1 MKKFLSVILILS
13 WLLPAG
19 LRSYAQN
26 IPAKPNPPRLVNDFA
41 HVMTGDQTAAL
52 ESKLVAYDDSTS
64 IQIAVVTVP
73 SIGDDAIE
81 DYALKILRDW
91 GVGNKKTNN
100 GIVIL
105 AAIKERKVYIA
116 TGYGMEG
123 SIPDITAKEIVDNE
137 IIPNFKGGDADNYYR
152 GFSHAAD
159 AIIKAA
165 AGEYKAPAG
174 YDNGA
179 RRRRGKGGSI
189 IGFLVIIGI
198 IIVVLISRGGGG
210 GRGGGGLFRGSGILP
225 FIIGDMIGSA
235 GRRGGGWG
243 GSGGGGWGGGGGGG
257 GFGGFGGGSGGGGGA
272 GGSW

>member
-1 MKKFLSVILILS
+1 MKKFLSIIVILS

-19 LRSYAQN
+19 LRSYGQN

-41 HVMTGDQTAAL
+41 HVMTGDQVAAL
-52 ESKLVAYDDSTS
+52 ENKLVAYDDSTS
-64 IQIAVVTVP
+64 VQIAVVTVAT
-73 SIGDDAIE
+73 IGDDAIE

-105 AAIKERKVYIA
+105 AAIKEHKVYIA

-123 SIPDITAKEIVDNE
+123 SVPDITAKEIVDNE

-165 AGEYKAPAG
+165 AGEYKAPEG
-174 YDNGA
+174 YDNGG
-179 RRRRGKGGSI
+179 RRRRSGKGGNI
-189 IGFLVIIGI
+189 IGFLVIVGI
-198 IIVVLISRGGGG
+198 IIVILISRGGG

-235 GRRGGGWG
+235 GRRGGGWSDG
-243 GSGGGGWGGGGGGG
+243 GDWGGGGGGG

>member
-1 MKKFLSVILILS
+1 MKKFLSIVFSLS
-13 WLLPAG
+13 FMLAG
-19 LRSYAQN
+19 LLSYGQT
-26 IPAKPNPPRLVNDFA
+26 IPAKPNPPRLVNDLA
-41 HVMTGDQTAAL
+41 HVMTNDQEMAL
-52 ESKLVAYDDSTS
+52 ENKLVAYDDSTS
-64 IQIAVVTVP
+64 VQIVVVTMP
-73 SIGDDAIE
+73 SIGDDPIE
-81 DYALKILRDW
+81 DVALKILRDW

-100 GIVIL
+100 GVVIL

-123 SIPDITAKEIVDNE
+123 SVPDLTAKEIVENE

-152 GFSHAAD
+152 GFNSAAD

-179 RRRRGKGGSI
+179 RKRRGKSVGGNI
-189 IGFLVIIGI
+189 IGFIVIIF
-198 IIVVLISRGGGG
+198 IVIFFLIGRGGGG
-210 GRGGGGLFRGSGILP
+210 GGGGLFRGSGMLP
-225 FIIGDMIGSA
+225 FILGSMIGGS
-235 GRRGGGWG
+235 GRRGGWSD
-243 GSGGGGWGGGGGGG
+243 SGGGGWGGGGGGG